1 MTQVPGTAVLDTNS
15 RLFDRR
21 RAVRILLAIPVRFG
35 LLAFLPAG
43 TLDWPR
49 GWLFVLVS
57 LTLSG
62 SSLLYLWRKN
72 PDVLAARSRY
82 RLEAKRWDKILL
94 CFYLPTTL
102 AILVV
107 AALDDGRLHWH
118 HVSWRVVALGYT
130 MFVLGMALLTAS
142 QAANRFFESMVRIQT
157 DRDHRVISTGPY
169 RYVRHPGY
177 AAGLLIYVGQ
187 ALALGSFWALIPA
200 GIACSLLILRIRW
213 EDATLLEELPGY
225 QQYAHA
231 IRFRLVPGFW

>member
-1 MTQVPGTAVLDTNS
+1 MTQVPGTAALGTNA

-21 RAVRILLAIPVRFG
+21 RAIRILLAIPVRFG

-62 SSLLYLWRKN
+62 LSVLYLWRKN
-72 PDVLAARSRY
+72 PEVLAARSRY

-94 CFYLPTTL
+94 CFYLPATL

-107 AALDDGRLHWH
+107 AGLDDWRFHWH
-118 HVSWRVVALGYT
+118 PVSWQVVEFGY
-130 MFVLGMALLTAS
+130 MLFVFGMALLTIS
-142 QAANRFFESMVRIQT
+142 QGTNRFFESMVRIQT
-157 DRDHRVISTGPY
+157 DRDHCVISTGPY

-177 AAGLLIYVGQ
+177 AAGLLTAVGQ
-187 ALALGSFWALIPA
+187 ALALGSLWALIPA
-200 GIACSLLILRIRW
+200 GIACALFVLRIHW
-213 EDATLLEELPGY
+213 EDATLLAELPGY
-225 QQYAHA
+225 QQYAQTV
-231 IRFRLVPGFW
+231 RFRLVPGIW